1 MRLWIRRSSLSASSQ
16 VTPPSLSTVMSP
28 DLVGAGGHELVDR
41 LVARE
46 RRDGLDQLF
55 PRLPGYVV
63 ACFHERVPPFE
74 IGFSAVP
81 FGMSIHHS
89 ESTIYQAISRRLSG
103 KIPPDN
109 PGGNC
114 VLCTRRRRGLD
125 LLRQRGVAELLA
137 VSLHVH
143 VLGVAGV
150 LHVAAQYDGGV
161 LRVELH
167 HVADAAELLAGH
179 ERGAGASEGVHD
191 HGVLLRGVLD
201 RVAQK
206 VEGFAGRVIL
216 VALRLVVVP
225 DGGLLAVGVPRV
237 LAVLQNP

>member
-1 MRLWIRRSSLSASSQ
+1 MH
-16 VTPPSLSTVMSP
+16 PP
-28 DLVGAGGHELVDR
+28 
-41 LVARE
+41 
-46 RRDGLDQLF
+46 
-55 PRLPGYVV
+55 
-63 ACFHERVPPFE
+63 
-74 IGFSAVP
+74 
-81 FGMSIHHS
+81 
-89 ESTIYQAISRRLSG
+89 QA
-103 KIPPDN
+103 
-109 PGGNC
+109 
-114 VLCTRRRRGLD
+114 GLD

-225 DGGLLAVGVPRV
+225 DGGSACGRSTTGACRSAKPIEHRLVLPLVVRASEHEAVLHPDAHTGEVEARVDERLPEGEPFGVRMEAVGRSAFLEVVGHVLEGRQQELVELLALEESFWIVRPSDA
-237 LAVLQNP
+237 LKDTP